1 MQYYYFSFIWEFF
14 SSRLDHI
21 CQLVSLP
28 SRRIPSVLSNIESA
42 QFDTINRTIKGLMLP
57 SAVTYVHSKGDSSQN
72 GKTFSYP
79 IHITRSGPDRRSV
92 SFLIQCGTFVY
103 TDKFQFATYFITK
116 PQCDVYAIFF
126 QSFLYFLEFSTQHTC
141 WLDLVIC
148 VCRTQA

>member
-1 MQYYYFSFIWEFF
+1 MYSQKLEQILIRYYFSFIWEFF

-42 QFDTINRTIKGLMLP
+42 QFDTINRTIKRLLLP
-57 SAVTYVHSKGDSSQN
+57 SAVTYVHSKGDSIQN

-92 SFLIQCGTFVY
+92 SFLIQCGTYIQTNSSLPHISLQNPSVTCMPFSFRVSY
-103 TDKFQFATYFITK
+103 TF
-116 PQCDVYAIFF
+116 
-126 QSFLYFLEFSTQHTC
+126 
-141 WLDLVIC
+141 
-148 VCRTQA
+148 

>member
-92 SFLIQCGTFVY
+92 SFLIQCGTYIQTNSSLPHISFQNPSVTCMPFSFGVSY
-103 TDKFQFATYFITK
+103 TFQNSVHNTHAG
-116 PQCDVYAIFF
+116 Q
-126 QSFLYFLEFSTQHTC
+126 TQ
-141 WLDLVIC
+141 
-148 VCRTQA
+148 